1 MSTNASPSPQ
11 IPVTGSAVTIPRKLS
26 TILQDAACPLTY
38 CDSALYVCNDQ
49 STEICVSPADA
60 VWVTRFGQDVCITDD
75 KGGGFSSQVFT
86 TNQG

>member
-11 IPVTGSAVTIPRKLS
+11 IPVTGLDVTIPRKLS
-26 TILQDAACPLTY
+26 ILHDAACRLTY

-60 VWVTRFGQDVCITDD
+60 VWVTRFGQDVCITDN

-86 TNQG
+86 SNQG